1 MNIKKEK
8 LVSLG
13 LSDELADK
21 VVDELKTAEK
31 AELKGN
37 GTSITQYEEQIAQ
50 LKQQISDNQAEYE
63 ANIAKIKLD
72 NAIDNAI
79 TKSGARNNKAVRSL
93 LDENKLELGE
103 DGSVK
108 GLEEAIEALVKS
120 DGYLFT
126 PKDTKTTLK
135 GATPHTSNTD
145 TVKEAKIDPK
155 KMTYTQLCEYLATN
169 PDAKL

>member
-21 VVDELKTAEK
+21 VIDELKTAEK

-72 NAIDNAI
+72 NAIDNAL
-79 TKSGARNNKAVRSL
+79 TKSG
-93 LDENKLELGE
+93 
-103 DGSVK
+103 VK
-108 GLEEAIEALVKS
+108 ITYQNIHHRIMMVVKFYQKC
-120 DGYLFT
+120 YL
-126 PKDTKTTLK
+126 
-135 GATPHTSNTD
+135 HM
-145 TVKEAKIDPK
+145 
-155 KMTYTQLCEYLATN
+155 KMDLQMIMF
-169 PDAKL
+169 